1 MTEIR
6 FGQVRPQVRFYRS
19 KNGFLA
25 GVCRGFAE
33 SFDFS
38 PTLVRILWLGAV
50 CFYGLGLGMY
60 VILAIALP
68 RQDELDKA
76 FNRRLLGVCGKL
88 AKKMQW
94 EVGIVRAST
103 IFLALGSF
111 GFAVLAYIVLY
122 FSFEEEPTN

>member
-6 FGQVRPQVRFYRS
+6 FGQVKPQIRFYRS
-19 KNGFLA
+19 KKGLIA
-25 GVCRGFAE
+25 GVCSGFAE
-33 SFDFS
+33 SFDLNAV
-38 PTLVRILWLGAV
+38 LVRVLWLGAV
-50 CFYGLGLGMY
+50 CFYFVGLGLY
-60 VILAIALP
+60 VVLAIALP
-68 RQDELDKA
+68 RQEELDKA

-88 AKKMQW
+88 SKKMQW
-94 EVGIVRAST
+94 EVGLVRAAA